1 MKCHGEDTK
10 ALKVRKFPY
19 SECKN
24 ENYFI
29 IHIRVSHFYT
39 FFELSL
45 ATFFSDDPTHSEYPD
60 FFSEFFE
67 HRYIPSLGL
76 KDSSDLRK

>member
-1 MKCHGEDTK
+1 MINSERKCPHEYGERAY
-10 ALKVRKFPY
+10 ALG
-19 SECKN
+19 CLT
-24 ENYFI
+24 
-29 IHIRVSHFYT
+29 FYT
-39 FFELSL
+39 FFEFGL
-45 ATFFSDDPTHSEYPD
+45 ATFFSDDPTHSDYPD